1 VYRRDPVPGHKHRR
15 LNLLNDTLVH
25 VHGEIYIDDEQ
36 LKPGKQP
43 YQFQGDPKDHSM
55 MRYAEVIKPYHLAAL
70 CCGCNM
76 QAYCL
81 THMYDSSLPRIIVA
95 LSTKHASR

>member
-1 VYRRDPVPGHKHRR
+1 MYRRDPVPGHKHRR

-36 LKPGKQP
+36 LTPGKQP

-55 MRYAEVIKPYHLAAL
+55 MRYAEVKNLPS
-70 CCGCNM
+70 CCAM
-76 QAYCL
+76 LRLQYASL
-81 THMYDSSLPRIIVA
+81 SSHPHVWFSLPQIIVP